1 MNTFNSREYAWSNLQ
16 VLLLGR
22 IVTKIR
28 AVEYDTEREKDY
40 VYAAGDDPHAIQ
52 YGNKK
57 YGGTIT
63 LLQSELEAL
72 TRFANSNGYDDATDF
87 DFDIVITY
95 VAKEGVTVTDTII
108 NASITKL
115 PKGFKQGDKFMEI
128 ALPFMALGV
137 KRSG

>member
-1 MNTFNSREYAWSNLQ
+1 MTSFNSREYAWSNLQ
-16 VLLLGR
+16 VLMLGR

-28 AVEYDTEREKDY
+28 AIEYDTEREKDY

-57 YGGTIT
+57 YSGTLT
-63 LLQSELEAL
+63 LLQSELEAM
-72 TRFANSNGYDDATDF
+72 TRYAIKNGYDDVTDF
-87 DFDIVITY
+87 DFDVVVTY
-95 VAKEGVTVTDTII
+95 VSKEGVTVTDTVL
-108 NASITKL
+108 NASVTKI
-115 PKGFKQGDKFMEI
+115 PKGMKQGDKFMEG